1 MRGMDEQ
8 DSFQDLFP
16 FEPEPEPVI
25 GVEAGRRP
33 SGCWV
38 AVSVILIMALLGT
51 SLSGAIWLWAAREEE
66 GTPSP
71 TAVPP
76 TPSAAPVVQ
85 AEEIEKT
92 AVPIST
98 PTANPDAV
106 NRIVYIDNDGQVATI
121 AVDGSDPRVLTDREA
136 IFQFPAWSPDGNQ
149 IATIGSSN
157 LGGAVYVMADTHT
170 SSQPQSLYLSR
181 RAAPFYLYWS
191 PDSQTVSFL
200 ASDDEGM
207 ALYLAPAD
215 GAAESRKRT
224 TGGPFYWQWT
234 ANSQQLLIHSGFA
247 GPDARLELI
256 EALGDDDG
264 DDIAAPGYFQ
274 VPGISADGRLLAYA
288 EEIASLDSQVVVNN
302 WQEGWEQTQ
311 PHEGQ
316 SILSL
321 SPDAQW
327 LAYISPDTPG
337 ETEFIGPLRLINT
350 ATGEVRLLS
359 RRSVASFFW
368 SPDGRYLAALL
379 PDLQGEGEI
388 NVARPGRRSAKAATQ
403 FSLPRLDLVIFD
415 VSTGEGRRLLNFTP
429 TLTFLSQLM
438 PFFDQYA
445 LSHRLWSPTS
455 DALVLPL
462 LEDGRS
468 RIYIMPIHGGD
479 KRLLA
484 EGSMASWSQQ

>member
-1 MRGMDEQ
+1 MDEQ
-8 DSFQDLFP
+8 DSSQDLFP

-25 GVEAGRRP
+25 WVDASRRP
-33 SGCWV
+33 SGCWI
-38 AVSVILIMALLGT
+38 AISVFLIIALLGT
-51 SLSGAIWLWAAREEE
+51 SLSGAIWLWSTREGEV
-66 GTPSP
+66 TPSL
-71 TAVPP
+71 TAVPA
-76 TPSAAPVVQ
+76 TATAAPVVQ
-85 AEEIEKT
+85 VEEIENT
-92 AVPIST
+92 AVPSPM
-98 PTANPDAV
+98 PTANPDAIH
-106 NRIVYIDNDGQVATI
+106 RIVYIDNDGQVATI
-121 AVDGSDPRVLTDREA
+121 AGDGSDARVLTDGEA
-136 IFQFPAWSPDGNQ
+136 IFQFPAWSPDGTQ
-149 IATIGSSN
+149 IAAIGSSN
-157 LGGAVYVMADTHT
+157 LGGALFVMADANTGN
-170 SSQPQSLYLSR
+170 QPQSLYLSR

-200 ASDDEGM
+200 ASDEAGM

-215 GAAESRKRT
+215 GTFESRKRT

-234 ANSQQLLIHSGFA
+234 ADSRQLLIHSGFA

-256 EALGDDDG
+256 EASGEKNGDN
-264 DDIAAPGYFQ
+264 IAAPGYFQ
-274 VPGISADGRLLAYA
+274 TPGISADGRLLAYA
-288 EEIASLDSQVVVNN
+288 EEIASLDSRVVVNN

-350 ATGEVRLLS
+350 TTGEVRLLS
-359 RRSVASFFW
+359 RKPVASFFW
-368 SPDGRYLAALL
+368 SPDGLYLAALL
-379 PDLQGEGEI
+379 PELQGQGEI
-388 NVARPGRRSAKAATQ
+388 NAALPGKRTAKAASQ

-415 VSTGEGRRLLNFTP
+415 VNTGEGRRLLNFTP

-468 RIYIMPIHGGD
+468 FIYIVPIHGGD
-479 KRLLA
+479 RRFLA